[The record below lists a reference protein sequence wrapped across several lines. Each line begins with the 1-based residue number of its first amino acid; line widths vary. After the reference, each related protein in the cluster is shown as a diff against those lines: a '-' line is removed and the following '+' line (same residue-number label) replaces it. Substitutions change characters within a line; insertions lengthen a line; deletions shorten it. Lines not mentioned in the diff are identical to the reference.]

1 MILRTF
7 ALMALVTTSACATIT
22 RGTTESFLVE
32 SNPPG
37 AEIKTSNGF
46 KCPATPCNFKMQRKE
61 GFTVTA
67 ELEGYLPAR
76 ETVTSNLA
84 GGGAAGM
91 AGNILVGGII
101 GIGVDAM
108 SGATQELSPNPLI
121 INLIKVSAPPEQAAL
136 PADASSVESPN

>member
-1 MILRTF
+1 M
-7 ALMALVTTSACATIT
+7 
-22 RGTTESFLVE
+22 VE

-37 AEIKTSNGF
+37 AAIKTSNGF
-46 KCPATPCNFKMQRKE
+46 KCAATPCTFKMQRKE
-61 GFTVTA
+61 GFSVTA

-91 AGNILVGGII
+91 AGNVLVGGII

-121 INLIKVSAPPEQAAL
+121 IDLIKAAPPPEVAA
-136 PADASSVESPN
+136 PTAEPIGVESTD